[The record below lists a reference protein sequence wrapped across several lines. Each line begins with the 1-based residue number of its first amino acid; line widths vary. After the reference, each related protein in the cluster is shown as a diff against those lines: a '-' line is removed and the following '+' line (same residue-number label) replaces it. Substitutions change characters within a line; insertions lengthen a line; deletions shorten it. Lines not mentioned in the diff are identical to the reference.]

1 MVTSYQTVKYYVKP
15 EVSHYNLT
23 YKKILILTFVCHA
36 NPARTI
42 MTKYKIFIG
51 KCLSIDAL
59 ASSAIMVDNITT
71 CVRAKQ
77 NIFTTVLL
85 ISRGLLWR
93 NKNNNN
99 NGL

>member
-1 MVTSYQTVKYYVKP
+1 MVTTYQTVKYYMKL
-15 EVSHYNLT
+15 EASHYNLT

-42 MTKYKIFIG
+42 MTKYKIFIW

-59 ASSAIMVDNITT
+59 ASSAIMVDDITT

-77 NIFTTVLL
+77 NIFLPLYYLSPEVYY
-85 ISRGLLWR
+85 GGNP
-93 NKNNNN
+93 NKN
-99 NGL
+99 